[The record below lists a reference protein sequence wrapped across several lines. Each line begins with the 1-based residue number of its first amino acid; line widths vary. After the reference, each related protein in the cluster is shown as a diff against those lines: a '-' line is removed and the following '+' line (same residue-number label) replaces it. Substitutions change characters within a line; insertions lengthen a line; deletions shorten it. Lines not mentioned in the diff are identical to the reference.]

1 MSWRMEQG
9 CYFELMGRYWK
20 EEAILPYELG
30 MLLFTSKKKNPT
42 KNGFHT
48 KGLILSA

>member
-30 MLLFTSKKKNPT
+30 MLLFTSKKKT
-42 KNGFHT
+42 QLKMAFT
-48 KGLILSA
+48 QKD